1 MALRIPDF
9 HAISLADHLTLFHQ
23 PKAHCKTGENIA
35 EHISMMINRYGSVLN
50 QIKNSLFLQVII
62 ALILGITCGVFFQ
75 EFSLHLKPLGDGF
88 ISLIKMLIA
97 PIVFCVVV
105 LGIYGANDLKKMG
118 KVGAK
123 TILYFEIITT
133 IALIIGI
140 SIAYIF
146 KPGVGMNIDISQ
158 LDRADMNIYAER
170 AENLTSTSDF
180 LLNIIPKTF
189 ISAFSQG
196 DILQVLLIAVL
207 FGISLLLIPQQASTW
222 VAQGLTAISDV
233 FFKMMGLII
242 RLAPLGVFG
251 SVAYTTAKFGLDS
264 LIQLGFLVLLFY
276 VTCIVFI
283 FVVLGSV
290 LKYCG
295 FNIFKFLNYFK
306 AELLIVLGTAS
317 SDSVLP
323 QVMQKL
329 KALGI
334 KDSTVGLV
342 IPTGYSFNLDGFS
355 IYLTLGVIFI
365 AQACNIEL
373 SFSELITIL
382 LVSLITSKGAHG
394 IPGSALV
401 ILAATLS
408 VIPSLPAIGLVLLL
422 SVDWFIGIVRACT
435 NLIGNCVATVAIAY
449 WEKDIDHDKAER
461 MLNQV

>member
-1 MALRIPDF
+1 MWE
-9 HAISLADHLTLFHQ
+9 
-23 PKAHCKTGENIA
+23 K
-35 EHISMMINRYGSVLN
+35 
-50 QIKNSLFLQVII
+50 IKNSLFIQVLI
-62 ALILGITCGVFFQ
+62 ALILGIITGVYF
-75 EFSLHLKPLGDGF
+75 EDFSLNLKPLGDGF

-105 LGIYGANDLKKMG
+105 LGIYGANDIKKMG

-123 TILYFEIITT
+123 TIIYFEIVTT

-140 SIAYIF
+140 TVAYLF
-146 KPGVGMNIDISQ
+146 KPGVGMNIDLSKLDSNDLTIYA
-158 LDRADMNIYAER
+158 DRAQNI
-170 AENLTSTSDF
+170 TSSSEF
-180 LLNIIPKTF
+180 ILNIIPKTF
-189 ISAFSQG
+189 VSAFSQG
-196 DILQVLLIAVL
+196 DILQVLLIAIL
-207 FGISLLLIPQQASTW
+207 FGVSMLLVPKNLAET
-222 VAQGLTAISDV
+222 VRVGLEAVSEI

-242 RLAPLGVFG
+242 RLAPIGVLG
-251 SVAYTTAKFGLDS
+251 SVAFTTAKFGVDS
-264 LIQLGFLVLLFY
+264 LVQLGYLLILFYMTCIIFVLL
-276 VTCIVFI
+276 I
-283 FVVLGSV
+283 LGGI
-290 LKYCG
+290 LRTAG

-306 AELLIVLGTAS
+306 SELSIVMGTAS

-323 QVMQKL
+323 QIMKKL

-355 IYLTLGVIFI
+355 IYLTLAVIFI

-373 SFSELITIL
+373 SMQELLTIL

-408 VIPSLPAIGLVLLL
+408 VIPSLPMIGLVLLL

-435 NLIGNCVATVAIAY
+435 NLIGNCVATVMIAH
-449 WEKDIDHDKAER
+449 WEKDIDYEKAQLT
-461 MLNQV
+461 LNSKQMDTVN

>member
-1 MALRIPDF
+1 MF
-9 HAISLADHLTLFHQ
+9 NS
-23 PKAHCKTGENIA
+23 
-35 EHISMMINRYGSVLN
+35 
-50 QIKNSLFLQVII
+50 IKSSLFLQVVI
-62 ALILGITCGVFFQ
+62 ALILGIIIGVFFHD
-75 EFSLHLKPLGDGF
+75 FSLNLKPLGDGF

-105 LGIYGANDLKKMG
+105 LGIFGANDIKKMG

-123 TILYFEIITT
+123 TILYFEIVTT
-133 IALIIGI
+133 IALLIGI
-140 SIAYIF
+140 AVAYIF
-146 KPGVGMNIDISQ
+146 KPGVGMNIDVSK
-158 LDRADMNIYAER
+158 LDSKDMSTYVER
-170 AENLTSTSDF
+170 AEHLSSGSDF
-180 LLNIIPKTF
+180 ILNIIPKTF
-189 ISAFSQG
+189 VSAFSQG
-196 DILQVLLIAVL
+196 DILQVLLIAIL
-207 FGISLLLIPQQASTW
+207 FGVSLLLIPRPLANVVSHGIEA
-222 VAQGLTAISDV
+222 VSEV

-242 RLAPLGVFG
+242 RLAPLGVLG

-264 LIQLGFLVLLFY
+264 LIQLGYLVMLFY
-276 VTCIVFI
+276 VTCII
-283 FVVLGSV
+283 FVVMILGGI
-290 LKYCG
+290 LKFCG
-295 FNIFKFLNYFK
+295 FNIFHFLSYFK

-323 QVMQKL
+323 QIMKKL

-365 AQACNIEL
+365 AQACDIEL
-373 SFSELITIL
+373 SFAQLISIL

-435 NLIGNCVATVAIAY
+435 NLIGNCVATVAIAH
-449 WEKDIDHDKAER
+449 WEKDIDHRQAKTVLSGQRETSMDR
-461 MLNQV
+461 